1 MRNLKNPKTDSKI
14 IKKHA
19 AAIIAAAVAAFWILV
34 ELMLFGI
41 SLPDAP
47 EMNGAALCLN
57 GNEGAYVIDTSRA
70 LYFSDECGEINTISF
85 YAVAKDSASYN
96 DKPVTVKVRAFE
108 SKDSGYA
115 DVLRTEKI
123 CVGKNAP
130 EKNVLYVDV
139 PADAGQVVLDLSHD
153 GFDYTV
159 SDIKFNAKG
168 SGSFNFLRAGIVI
181 GIVIIG
187 WLCHHFKLWRIF
199 FDSTQKSHRLMGIAL
214 CALCVVIAVLLSALF
229 NLGGNSV
236 EYPLKWD
243 PLYYNPYEQQFDALM
258 KGQLHLDFE
267 PAKELLELENP
278 YDPAQREGIDYSWDR
293 AYYNGRYY
301 SYFGMAPIFTVYFP
315 YYLITGDLP
324 SENTVTAVLAVMT
337 ALFFSLAAVK
347 WASMYTKK
355 LPLPVLCIGVIGA
368 LFSTQIFLMMRGR
381 AKFYYIATMA
391 GMAFLSL
398 FLWLVLCGISGS
410 AGFAPADNG
419 QIKKWKRLLF
429 YFLAGIAYGLTFL
442 SRVNIALLA
451 AFVVLPML
459 WFKVITEKGEGKKIK
474 FRKFG
479 DIAMELL
486 ALGIPV
492 IAAMAFQLAI
502 NYIRFDS
509 FFEFGSTY
517 QLTVSD
523 ISKNKLRLSDLPATI
538 FHYFIQPIS
547 LSSDFPFVSLSYASL
562 NNYGHYTYVDTGM
575 GMLSIP
581 MMWMLFGSVLVF
593 VNKKRSLAYK
603 ATLGSVLVGTVAVA
617 LFDFCL
623 GGVIFRYTCDLTL
636 LGAFAAM
643 VVLFSLHEDVE
654 EKDGTGA
661 LGKRS
666 AFVFTALCVI
676 SIVMSLS
683 LAMSLNNNLT
693 AYDPRAYI
701 GFRDLFLLF

>member
-1 MRNLKNPKTDSKI
+1 MRNQKNPKTDTKI

-19 AAIIAAAVAAFWILV
+19 AAIIAAAVAALWIIV

-41 SLPDAP
+41 SIPSAP
-47 EMNGAALCLN
+47 EMIGAELCLS
-57 GNEGAYVIDTSRA
+57 EKDQSHSIDTSRS
-70 LYFSDECGEINTISF
+70 LYFSEDCGEINSISF
-85 YAVAKDSASYN
+85 YSSANDPASYN
-96 DKPVTVKVRAFE
+96 NKPVTVKVRAFE
-108 SKDSGYA
+108 SKGSGYV
-115 DVLRTEKI
+115 DTYRTEKI

-130 EKNVLYVDV
+130 ERTVIYVDI
-139 PADAGQVVLDLSHD
+139 PEDAGQVILELGHE

-159 SDIKFNAKG
+159 SDIRFNSPD
-168 SGSFNFLRAGIVI
+168 SGSFNFLRTGIVI
-181 GIVIIG
+181 GIVVICWI
-187 WLCHHFKLWRIF
+187 CHNFKLWKVF
-199 FDSTQKSHRLMGIAL
+199 FDPTKKSHRGMGA
-214 CALCVVIAVLLSALF
+214 ALCVLCVLIAVLLSALF
-229 NLGGNSV
+229 NGNMSPV

-258 KGQLHLDFE
+258 KGQLHLDLE
-267 PAKELLELENP
+267 PAEELKELENP
-278 YDPAQREGIDYSWDR
+278 YDPTQREGIDYSWDR

-315 YYLITGDLP
+315 YYLLTGDLP
-324 SENTVTAVLAVMT
+324 AENTVTAVFAIMT

-355 LPLPVLCIGVIGA
+355 LPVPLLFIGVIGA
-368 LFSTQIFLMMRGR
+368 LFSSQVFLMMRGR

-398 FLWLVLCGISGS
+398 FLWLILCGISGRW
-410 AGFAPADNG
+410 GFAPAEDG
-419 QIKKWKRLLF
+419 QPKKRKKLVL
-429 YFLAGIAYGLTFL
+429 YFLAGIAYGFTFL

-451 AFVVLPML
+451 AFIVLPML

-474 FRKFG
+474 FRKLG
-479 DIAMELL
+479 DIAAELL

-509 FFEFGSTY
+509 LFEFGSTY

-523 ISKNKLRLSDLPATI
+523 ISKNKLRISDLPFAI
-538 FHYFIQPIS
+538 FHYFLQPIS

-562 NNYGHYTYVDTGM
+562 NNYGHYTYIDTGM
-575 GMLSIP
+575 GMLAIP
-581 MMWMLFGSVLVF
+581 MMWMLFGSVLIF
-593 VNKKRSLAYK
+593 INKKRSLSYK
-603 ATLGSVLVGTVAVA
+603 VTLGSALVGMVGIA

-643 VVLFSLHEDVE
+643 AVMFSLHEDME
-654 EKDGTGA
+654 ERDGTGV

-666 AFVFTALCVI
+666 AYVCAAVCII
-676 SIVMSLS
+676 SFIMSLS
-683 LAMSLNNNLT
+683 LAMSLNTNLT